1 MFPGSQLFAF
11 LPVAQGILGALL
23 WPCWKYLN
31 PSYIFTQ
38 STAAL
43 RKGWCSVQ
51 KTSLTCKR
59 DSKTSC
65 EVICGEV
72 MRCQNVHM
80 DLFEEERVFTNSR
93 QFWRYAA
100 HMIIQRSCLFFRFLP
115 GVALGLSCSLKSS
128 QSAAPWKCYVSSRR
142 RK

>member
-1 MFPGSQLFAF
+1 MEFHRDLINQNNRARQKYVVSEDVHNFSIGVTVQNCRGVAEIMFPGSQLFAF

-72 MRCQNVHM
+72 MRC
-80 DLFEEERVFTNSR
+80 
-93 QFWRYAA
+93 
-100 HMIIQRSCLFFRFLP
+100 
-115 GVALGLSCSLKSS
+115 
-128 QSAAPWKCYVSSRR
+128 
-142 RK
+142 